1 MLPFEIIWRRY
12 NVEGNSWE
20 KRNPGQIA
28 IGEKYEA
35 IKYEACLKWSIID
48 DDATEEK
55 ERKVNDPFLILDENF
70 QPLLRADGMPR
81 LMHPK
86 KSNHEINYSSVIHPN
101 K

>member
-20 KRNPGQIA
+20 KRYPGQVEVGA
-28 IGEKYEA
+28 KYDA
-35 IKYEACLKWSIID
+35 IKYEACLKWSVID
-48 DDATEEK
+48 NSGQKID
-55 ERKVNDPFLILDENF
+55 DPFLDLDVNF
-70 QPLLRADGMPR
+70 RPFLREDGMPR

-86 KSNHEINYSSVIHPN
+86 TGQEIEYTSVVHPN